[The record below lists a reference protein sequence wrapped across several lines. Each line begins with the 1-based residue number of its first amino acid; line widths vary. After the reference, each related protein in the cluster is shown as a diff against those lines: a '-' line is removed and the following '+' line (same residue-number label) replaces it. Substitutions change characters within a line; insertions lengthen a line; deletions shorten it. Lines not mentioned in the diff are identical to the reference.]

1 MVYGQ
6 VDELDDELAV
16 LKVAFVAV
24 LLVNA
29 LVVLMVEK
37 MAHCVAAER
46 VVHWAGDSA
55 YTPDSEMA
63 ELSASVWVG

>member
-24 LLVNA
+24 LLVNDF
-29 LVVLMVEK
+29 L
-37 MAHCVAAER
+37 
-46 VVHWAGDSA
+46 
-55 YTPDSEMA
+55 Y
-63 ELSASVWVG
+63 

>member
-24 LLVNA
+24 LLVND

-55 YTPDSEMA
+55 
-63 ELSASVWVG
+63 